1 MAAALSLHGSIRIH
15 CLNMGTSKWKEG
27 KCEVIEKDNKF
38 TLVINFNA
46 GGVPSKFQL
55 NQNIKNIVLRPVGGK
70 QSRLLLTM
78 KDSSSLTIDKV
89 LSKEAEQLKHLL
101 EFINQEKAQIAK
113 PTQGSASFGGIL
125 GNRSIHRESIRPLT
139 NNRSQTPTKRVGFDG
154 KDETPVK
161 KPLNNN
167 GRIPGKTSPK
177 SILPSRNTPM
187 TSTPHRTG
195 LMETRSEKRKRLL
208 SSPEIED
215 YPKENDS
222 STTNKTLNDPSRKF
236 LNSSREKRLNVKQAE
251 ENRPGLMSLQS
262 SSFYSSR
269 LTSKDYSAGNSC
281 PERTPGSIQTPTAK
295 RSLILPTQPSPLSVK
310 KLRPNQDY
318 AGWNRQR
325 VLSTHPQ
332 PQQLQ
337 GFSNLGNTC
346 YMNSILQSLFSLQPF
361 ANDLLKQGIPYKK
374 IPLNALIRRF
384 AFLLA
389 KKDVCS
395 AEMKKDLLK
404 KVKSAI
410 SATAE
415 RFSGY
420 MQNDAH
426 EFLSQ
431 CLDQLKEDMGKLNKK
446 WQTELSLEDDRPGN
460 KAGGDDIAATHGY
473 TCPVICNFEF
483 EAQHSIICKICGEKV
498 TKREQFNDLSIDL
511 PRRKKLFPC
520 RSIQD
525 SLDLFFR
532 KEDLEYSC
540 EKCNGKSAVVVHKFS
555 CLPRVLILHLKRY
568 SFNVSLSLNNKVGQ
582 RVVIPRYLTLSS
594 HCTESTRPPVPLC
607 CSAQAAANSRPLK
620 TSQMVNSF
628 SVGSASVRKQSLKCT
643 SNVSIYLD
651 SESEDE
657 VLKRSVVS
665 QRAIIC
671 AIKDQSSEDADKKLN
686 LENLKCP
693 DVIDTSFDEMNDDEM
708 MAAVLEMTRKEE
720 SLHVHNEHEEEKLA
734 SSPDTGFGGDEDMH
748 ETVETMETI
757 EEEKSKAVKESG
769 AGQYSDLTKDF
780 DENKENKTPNA
791 SQNDTDW
798 MQYELERE
806 REEQELQQALAQ
818 SLQEHEARELSED
831 DDLKRA
837 TELSLQEFNSSFLDG
852 AMSDEDSGNE
862 DVLDMEYTEEEA
874 EELKKNAESGEL
886 PHSYRL
892 VSVVSHIGSSSSSGH
907 YISDAYDTKKQS
919 WFTYNDLAV
928 SRTQETTVQN
938 ERDRSGYIFFYMHKE
953 IFDEMIEEEKKA
965 QASSTDPNRSSS
977 RPQL

>member
-1 MAAALSLHGSIRIH
+1 MAAAISLHGSIRIH

-38 TLVINFNA
+38 TLVVNFNA
-46 GGVPSKFQL
+46 GGAPSKFQL

-89 LSKEAEQLKHLL
+89 SSKDAEQLKHLL
-101 EFINQEKAQIAK
+101 DFINHEKAQTVK
-113 PTQGSASFGGIL
+113 PTQGSASFSGIL
-125 GNRSIHRESIRPLT
+125 GNKSIHRETIRPLT
-139 NNRSQTPTKRVGFDG
+139 NNRSQTPTKRVSCDG

-167 GRIPGKTSPK
+167 GRIPGKTSPRN
-177 SILPSRNTPM
+177 ITPSRNTPV

-195 LMETRSEKRKRLL
+195 LMETS
-208 SSPEIED
+208 
-215 YPKENDS
+215 
-222 STTNKTLNDPSRKF
+222 TNKALSDPSRKF
-236 LNSSREKRLNVKQAE
+236 LNSSREKQLNVKQAE
-251 ENRPGLMSLQS
+251 ENRPGLMPLQS

-269 LTSKDYSAGNSC
+269 LTSKDYCAGNSYL
-281 PERTPGSIQTPTAK
+281 ERTPGSTQTLSAK

-318 AGWNRQR
+318 AGWNKQR

-446 WQTELSLEDDRPGN
+446 WQTELSSEDDRPGG
-460 KAGGDDIAATHGY
+460 KAGGDEVAAAHGY

-555 CLPRVLILHLKRY
+555 RLPRVLILHLKRY

-582 RVVIPRYLTLSS
+582 RVIIPRFLTLSS
-594 HCTESTRPPVPLC
+594 HCTESTRTPVPLC
-607 CSAQAAANSRPLK
+607 CSAQAIANSRPLK

-628 SVGSASVRKQSLKCT
+628 SVGSATFRKQSLKST
-643 SNVSIYLD
+643 SSISLYLD
-651 SESEDE
+651 SESDDE
-657 VLKRSVVS
+657 VLKRSVVT
-665 QRAIIC
+665 QRAVIC
-671 AIKDQSSEDADKKLN
+671 AMKDQSSDDPDKKSN

-693 DVIDTSFDEMNDDEM
+693 DLSDTSFDEMNDDEM

-720 SLHVHNEHEEEKLA
+720 SLHVHNEEEKLA
-734 SSPDTGFGGDEDMH
+734 SSPDTGFGGDDDTH
-748 ETVETMETI
+748 ETSETMETI
-757 EEEKSKAVKESG
+757 EEEKSKAAKESG
-769 AGQYSDLTKDF
+769 AAQYSDLTKDF
-780 DENKENKTPNA
+780 DENKENKTPNG

-886 PHSYRL
+886 SHSYRL

-928 SRTQETTVQN
+928 SRTQESTVQN

-965 QASSTDPNRSSS
+965 QPSSIDPNRSST
-977 RPQL
+977 RPPM